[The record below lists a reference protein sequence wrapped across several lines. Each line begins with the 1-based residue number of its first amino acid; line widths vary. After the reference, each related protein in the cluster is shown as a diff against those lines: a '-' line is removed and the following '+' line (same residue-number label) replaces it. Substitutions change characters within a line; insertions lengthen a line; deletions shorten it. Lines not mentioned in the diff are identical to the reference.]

1 VRILT
6 VHNKYKIRGGED
18 ESREAED
25 AVLRSR
31 GIEVREV
38 VFDNDAING
47 ANAALVGIQTTWNQ
61 DGYRRVNRAIADW
74 RPDVLDVNNFFP
86 LASPSIYYA
95 ANRSNVP
102 VIQTLRN
109 YRLICP
115 GGCCTR
121 EGKICELCVGKA
133 VPWPGILYGC
143 YRGSRFATASVAAM
157 ISIHNLLGTWKKS
170 VCTYI
175 ALTQFAKRKFV
186 DAGFPADRIVVKP
199 NFVQHDLGEG
209 SGKGGYV
216 LYVGRLAEQKGIH
229 QLLSAWR
236 SVGKGKLIIAG
247 DGELRPLVEKTA
259 QADRSIEY
267 LGVQPLR
274 RVYELMG
281 EARALVFPSTW
292 YEGMPRT
299 VIESF
304 SRGTPVISSRLGS
317 MEEMIREAE
326 TGWFVTP
333 GIVEELSAKLARVF
347 SPSTDMDLMRKAAR
361 SEYERKYTMD
371 IGYTNM
377 MTIYN
382 DTVTSY
388 ARSRIQ

>member
-1 VRILT
+1 MRILT